1 MLLKQVMPLLIIA
14 IAVGWLM
21 PAGEGDTLA
30 VGPSEAAPAQLVS
43 AGQQAGTFDSGADND
58 VEQLLPDRIEL
69 AREADGHFY
78 ADIDVNHA
86 KVRFMID
93 TGATSVALTGDD
105 ARQIGLSWN
114 QDELQPVA
122 RGASGTVVGKHVTID
137 RMQIGNVQANNV
149 RAVIVPEGLD
159 VSLLGQTFLARV
171 SSVNISGDKMVWN

>member
-1 MLLKQVMPLLIIA
+1 MLMKQVMPLLIIA
-14 IAVGWLM
+14 IAVGWFM
-21 PAGEGDTLA
+21 PAGQGDTLV
-30 VGPSEAAPAQLVS
+30 VGPGEATPMQLVP
-43 AGQQAGTFDSGADND
+43 AGQRASHFDSGADND

-78 ADIDVNHA
+78 VNMGVNHGN
-86 KVRFMID
+86 VRFMVD

-114 QDELQPVA
+114 QEELRPVA
-122 RGASGTVVGKHVTID
+122 RGASGDVVGKHVTID

-171 SSVNISGDKMVWN
+171 ASVNISGDKMVWN